1 MPGFFD
7 DISDDLAPIVKAAM
21 KEVEEFYHSS
31 GHENLLRRLQ
41 RQYGKLDVDDIAAIQ
56 TALGHQDG
64 EEKPCRVCQI
74 MATKEVQLAQEE

>member
-7 DISDDLAPIVKAAM
+7 DIAAELSPIVKAAM
-21 KEVEEFYHSS
+21 KEVNEFFQSS
-31 GHENLLRRLQ
+31 GHENLMRRFQ
-41 RQYGKLDVDDIAAIQ
+41 RQYDTLSIEDIAQIQ